1 MADTAPRQVQPR
13 VDESA
18 ADMGTLVDLGLVEEQ
33 PVPQHQD
40 LFLEPDLPPA
50 DEPE

>member
-1 MADTAPRQVQPR
+1 MADTPPRQVQPQ
-13 VDESA
+13 VDAGS
-18 ADMGTLVDLGLVEEQ
+18 ADMCSLRAER
-33 PVPQHQD
+33 PVPQYRG